1 MSEDLLDDLSLLA
14 FKNQILCA
22 SIDQLKDF
30 YKDEKTFLCFL
41 DTLALM
47 TQREPAFFLLSPE
60 IKNRIIAVIEIH
72 KYSVNEE
79 VLDYINEVL
88 VYLNYVENVSD
99 DMIFLMV
106 KSYKEFHETIRNM
119 KFNGAEDFLNALAY
133 DAIFMDALEKNNME
147 DLTNSD
153 LNMSS
158 FNYMISTSP
167 EFFNIEGVMERANDL
182 LDKEKKHTKVFSKK
196 KKNIV
201 NLKQSLNLI
210 NKKEE

>member
-72 KYSVNEE
+72 KYSVNDE

-106 KSYKEFHETIRNM
+106 KSYKEFHETIRNI
-119 KFNGAEDFLNALAY
+119 NALAY

>member
-47 TQREPAFFLLSPE
+47 SQREPAFFLLSPE

-79 VLDYINEVL
+79 VLDYINEVS
-88 VYLNYVENVSD
+88 VYLNHVENVSD
-99 DMIFLMV
+99 EMIYLMV
-106 KSYKEFHETIRNM
+106 NSYKEFHETIRNK
-119 KFNGAEDFLNALAY
+119 KFNGAEDFLNSLAY

-182 LDKEKKHTKVFSKK
+182 LDQEKKHTKVFSKK

>member
-47 TQREPAFFLLSPE
+47 SQREPAFFLLSPE

-88 VYLNYVENVSD
+88 VYLNHVENVSD
-99 DMIFLMV
+99 EMIYLMV
-106 KSYKEFHETIRNM
+106 NSYKEFHETIRNK
-119 KFNGAEDFLNALAY
+119 KFNGAEDFLNSLAY

-182 LDKEKKHTKVFSKK
+182 LDQEKKHTKVFSKK